1 MRPIT
6 DDERAAVR
14 RVSGITARR
23 IAYRLR
29 AVIPNDDPATIGLW
43 NTLASDGFVRKVPA
57 KSVSFFCFYPEL
69 LRAAFAPTDK
79 MTAEV
84 RRTFEAPDGHR

>member
-6 DDERAAVR
+6 DEERAAVR

-29 AVIPNDDPATIGLW
+29 AVIPNDDPTTIKLW
-43 NTLASDGFVRKVPA
+43 NTLASDGFVRRVPA
-57 KSVSFFCFYPEL
+57 KTISFFCFFPEL
-69 LRAAFAPTDK
+69 LRAALDPADK
-79 MTAEV
+79 MTSDV
-84 RRTFEAPDGHR
+84 RRVFEAPDGHR